1 MDPCLGVTP
10 SDSGSPEASQ
20 MPWQA
25 REHCANTSSSISV
38 SHIPRKEG
46 SKGRKNKQ
54 REGQEKETNCVS
66 HGFLSPHPTSSIKAC
81 WTPHLR
87 GWQKMGARQ
96 DLAAQ
101 N

>member
-25 REHCANTSSSISV
+25 REHCANASSSISV

-66 HGFLSPHPTSSIKAC
+66 HGFLSPHPTSSIKAG